1 VIGIDNPTLPA
12 KIAIEDENDNIR
24 VAAVSFPDYRN
35 SRDSRK
41 VRITYNKR
49 KPVRI
54 RQKVPGSGVTFEVH
68 TPGSDSLKPDPSEFP
83 LKI

>member
-1 VIGIDNPTLPA
+1 MIGIDNPTLPA

-24 VAAVSFPDYRN
+24 LAAVSFQDYRN

-41 VRITYNKR
+41 VRITYNKS

-54 RQKVPGSGVTFEVH
+54 R
-68 TPGSDSLKPDPSEFP
+68 
-83 LKI
+83 